1 MLVGRVAILPFVRV
15 FRWAFVFEKIRPV
28 EHFEILRRLSVQRV
42 RGPAARFHLLL
53 VDAPEAELFLEQRSA
68 DVRGAVQFAGPVEV
82 HDLLKDARMAVEK
95 VLVLLRIVVREVV
108 PSCDPGQPSVRK
120 VPQRTLERLV
130 TYSAD
135 VQNNTVFD
143 A

>member
-1 MLVGRVAILPFVRV
+1 M
-15 FRWAFVFEKIRPV
+15 
-28 EHFEILRRLSVQRV
+28 QRV

-130 TYSAD
+130 TYFAD